1 MSQANKDLIVQAN
14 DELFNKGN
22 IAFTDEAFAASGR
35 RDEGQLPSGKIKELV
50 EDTRRAFPDINVVV
64 NHLVAE
70 GDYVAWQRVST
81 GTHENEW
88 RGIPASGKKVSWT
101 TTVISRIV
109 DGKITDEWGS
119 STMRG
124 AVLDAQHTAE

>member
-22 IAFTDEAFAASGR
+22 LAFADEFFVPTGN
-35 RDEGQLPSGKIKELV
+35 RDDGQLPSDKLKELV
-50 EDTRRAFPDINVVV
+50 ADTRRAFPDINVVLG
-64 NHLVAE
+64 HLVAE
-70 GDYVAWQRVST
+70 GEYVAWQRKST
-81 GTHENEW
+81 GTHHNEW
-88 RGIPASGKKVSWT
+88 RGIPASGKKISWT

-109 DGKITDEWGS
+109 DGKITEEWGS

-124 AVLDAQHTAE
+124 AVLDAQ